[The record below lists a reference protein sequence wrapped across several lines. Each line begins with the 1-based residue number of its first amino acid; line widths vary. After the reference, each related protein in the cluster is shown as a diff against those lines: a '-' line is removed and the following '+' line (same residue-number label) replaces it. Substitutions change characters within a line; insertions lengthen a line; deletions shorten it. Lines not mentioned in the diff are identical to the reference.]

1 MKVKLANGDV
11 YDDPGVIDVDER
23 KDLVL
28 LKIKAFGLT
37 AAPFGNSDQISVG
50 DNVIVVGSPSGL
62 DQTVSSGVVSAIRDS
77 GEGYRLFQ
85 TSAAAS
91 PGSSGGGMFDGLGRL
106 VGIVSSKLTAGEN
119 LNFAIPVN
127 YVRGLNSS
135 QIRMTL
141 AELAKKFPGQ
151 ENTSTQRAQTRSS
164 TDSTAQNRLD
174 SLVKGIDLEF
184 EKLSDASWTTS
195 FRGEKISSVE
205 VNVKV
210 LEELSSHSDRGRQI
224 CRSEPGHVEANSGSK
239 FQCRFSK
246 GFE

>member
-1 MKVKLANGDV
+1 MATSTTIPEWSTWMNGK
-11 YDDPGVIDVDER
+11 ISS
-23 KDLVL
+23 

-151 ENTSTQRAQTRSS
+151 ENTSTQREEQGPRQIRQRKIVWTHWLRVSIWSS
-164 TDSTAQNRLD
+164 KSCPIRHGRPLF
-174 SLVKGIDLEF
+174 G
-184 EKLSDASWTTS
+184 
-195 FRGEKISSVE
+195 GEKISSVN
-205 VNVKV
+205 VNVK
-210 LEELSSHSDRGRQI
+210 I
-224 CRSEPGHVEANSGSK
+224 SK
-239 FQCRFSK
+239 SW
-246 GFE
+246 